1 MTNPGLVV
9 DGSATGNQD
18 KPEAMLVILGAGA
31 SHDCLPS
38 TIGNGTSIGSPWN
51 FGITVGDVRPPL
63 TQQLA
68 ELGKLTN
75 LFNGRWQS
83 ARSVIS
89 KLRATLQ
96 RNLGNSEGERVQTL
110 ESALRNYEKWALKDP
125 VRQESLLAFRFYL
138 RDLFN
143 ACTDLVH
150 KPEVGGG
157 DTNHVR
163 LIDRV
168 REWGTQNPN
177 RTVTFVSFNYD
188 LILETAMKACSSS
201 FNPLELED
209 YVKDPLTRLLKPH
222 GSACWY
228 WWVNSPPTNANE
240 KVLESMAAIARP
252 VSLPLENS
260 AGKAIQMALNHGI
273 DRSQIFP
280 EKFGYNGTGDAIAE
294 KLIPALALPMD
305 GKNEFV
311 WPADQEKAFTDLS
324 GSVTRLLTIG
334 WRGLESHFVPLIPPL
349 MNSSYKA
356 LVVAGGANGNQEA
369 SGITTRIRGTLNH
382 VKSDRWREF
391 GKGFAKLVE
400 GSEELEWFLK
410 D

>member
-9 DGSATGNQD
+9 DGSAAANQD

-38 TIGNGTSIGSPWN
+38 NVPNSTHISSAVLGGTKLGE
-51 FGITVGDVRPPL
+51 VRPPL

-68 ELGKLTN
+68 ERGQLTDWLAN
-75 LFNGRWQS
+75 RWES
-83 ARSVIS
+83 ARPVVSQ
-89 KLRATLQ
+89 LRATLPS
-96 RNLGNSEGERVQTL
+96 NFANSEEEERVKTL
-110 ESALRNYEKWALKDP
+110 EAALREYESGALLDP
-125 VRQESLLAFRFYL
+125 ARHVSLLAFSFYL

-143 ACTDLVH
+143 ACTDLMH
-150 KPEVGGG
+150 RREVGGG

-163 LIDRV
+163 LIYRV
-168 REWGTQNPN
+168 RYWGTRKPD

-228 WWVNSPPTNANE
+228 WWVNSPPTNP
-240 KVLESMAAIARP
+240 LDRLMSPMISRP
-252 VSLPLENS
+252 GGIPLEN
-260 AGKAIQMALNHGI
+260 AARNAIQMALKHGI
-273 DRSQIFP
+273 DRSQIIP
-280 EKFGYNGTGDAIAE
+280 QEFGYNGSGDALAE

-305 GKNEFV
+305 GKNLFV
-311 WPADQEKAFTDLS
+311 WPTEQEQTFADLS
-324 GSVTRLLTIG
+324 GRVTRLLTIG

-369 SGITTRIRGTLNH
+369 YDTAVRLGLGDQNI
-382 VKSDRWREF
+382 DRWKLL
-391 GKGFAKLVE
+391 GTGFAKLLE
-400 GSEELEWFLK
+400 GGEELEWFLN